1 MNQLLGKTEL
11 TLLKT
16 EIRKVWGF
24 PILEL
29 AVGFIV
35 LVSVATIPK
44 LQEIVAQPE
53 FQTTLTSMITHGV
66 YNSMNAQMLPL
77 GLFCGILV
85 ALSFARDYE
94 QGLMQTLLSS
104 PLSRSS
110 IFIVKLVA
118 VVVPLTFLSWGF
130 TMSMVALNYYSTATA
145 LATVLQSSMW
155 ALLTTF
161 LAVLFYGGLAALIS
175 LSIRRTIPAALAAM
189 TIGFLMYFVTTL
201 KADTIGPIAYYLS
214 VTPFKASIVGLG
226 KVLGIAYEKNS
237 LENALPAAGFLAMAL
252 LYSLVL
258 LVPMYYY
265 FTRRFEVRE

>member
-1 MNQLLGKTEL
+1 MNQKFKIDL

-16 EIRKVWGF
+16 EIRKVWGL
-24 PILEL
+24 PTLEL

-35 LVSVATIPK
+35 LISVATIPK
-44 LQEIVAQPE
+44 LQEIVAQSA
-53 FQTTLTSMITHGV
+53 FQATFNSMITNAV
-66 YNSMNAQMLPL
+66 YDSMSAQMLPL
-77 GLFCGILV
+77 GLFCSILV

-104 PLSRSS
+104 PISRSS
-110 IFIVKLVA
+110 AFIVKLVA

-130 TMSMVALNYYSTATA
+130 TISLVVLNYYSSTFA
-145 LATVLQSSMW
+145 LAVILQSALW

-189 TIGFLMYFVTTL
+189 TISFLMYFVTTL
-201 KADTIGPIAYYLS
+201 KVETAGAIADYLS
-214 VTPFKASIVGLG
+214 ITPFKASTIALG
-226 KVLGIAYEKNS
+226 KVLGMSYPQNT
-237 LENALPAAGFLAMAL
+237 LENSLPAAGFLGVAL
-252 LYSLVL
+252 IYALVF